1 MEDKKN
7 IVIRLKCSASGKK
20 AEPDVS
26 ASKVI
31 TEWNIKRILLAMVGV
46 VLFIVVLFVLFK
58 PDAQNTDLQPIT
70 LVNMPVKKTPEKMD
84 FLALENQSG
93 AGKETK
99 KIVPVET
106 KPKVAQKIITQPKAE
121 KKVATAGKTAVA
133 NWPEKRPPIT
143 AESLQQQITQL
154 GSSSMPLDTG
164 VVDQT
169 NKSVKSK
176 KTIQEAESSKQK
188 STYKPHLEAETVV
201 ATPKKTVKKTERSTT
216 TQAAK
221 AKPLNT
227 ATVNKTEKS
236 SSKLS
241 RLYIQAG
248 MANAI
253 IAENVNPVIKETNIK
268 KAKRLTQVTS
278 AKKVKP
284 LAKEAT
290 AKATKPLT
298 NVTLTKNTK
307 LSADE
312 KITTIDKKDS
322 ATRYYR
328 YPTTPN

>member
-20 AEPDVS
+20 AERDVS

-46 VLFIVVLFVLFK
+46 VLFIVVLFLLFK
-58 PDAQNTDLQPIT
+58 PYAQNTDLQPIT
-70 LVNMPVKKTPEKMD
+70 LVNMPVKKATEKMD

-99 KIVPVET
+99 KIVPIET
-106 KPKVAQKIITQPKAE
+106 KPKVAQKIVTQPKAE

-133 NWPEKRPPIT
+133 NWPKKRPPIT
-143 AESLQQQITQL
+143 AESLQQQIAQL
-154 GSSSMPLDTG
+154 GSSSTYLDTG

-169 NKSVKSK
+169 NKPVKTK
-176 KTIQEAESSKQK
+176 NTIQGAESSKQK
-188 STYKPHLEAETVV
+188 STYKPHLEADTVV

-216 TQAAK
+216 IQTAK
-221 AKPLNT
+221 VKPLNT

-241 RLYIQAG
+241 RLYIKG

-268 KAKRLTQVTS
+268 KAKRITKVTS

-298 NVTLTKNTK
+298 KVTLTKNTK
-307 LSADE
+307 LSADG
-312 KITTIDKKDS
+312 KITTIDKMDS
-322 ATRYYR
+322 ATQYYR
-328 YPTTPN
+328 YSTTPN

>member
-1 MEDKKN
+1 MENKKN
-7 IVIRLKCSASGKK
+7 IVIKLKCSASGKK

-46 VLFIVVLFVLFK
+46 VLFIVVLFFLVK
-58 PDAQNTDLQPIT
+58 PDAQNTNLQPIT
-70 LVNMPVKKTPEKMD
+70 LVNMPVKKAPEKTD
-84 FLALENQSG
+84 FLAQENQSD

-121 KKVATAGKTAVA
+121 KKVITAGKTAVA
-133 NWPEKRPPIT
+133 SRPEKSSHIT
-143 AESLQQQITQL
+143 
-154 GSSSMPLDTG
+154 
-164 VVDQT
+164 
-169 NKSVKSK
+169 
-176 KTIQEAESSKQK
+176 AESSKQK
-188 STYKPHLEAETVV
+188 STYKPHLEADTVV
-201 ATPKKTVKKTERSTT
+201 AVPKKTVKKTERSTT
-216 TQAAK
+216 TQTAK
-221 AKPLNT
+221 VKPLNT

-290 AKATKPLT
+290 TKATKPLT
-298 NVTLTKNTK
+298 KVTLTKNTK
-307 LSADE
+307 LSADG

-322 ATRYYR
+322 ATQYYR
-328 YPTTPN
+328 

>member
-1 MEDKKN
+1 MENKKN
-7 IVIRLKCSASGKK
+7 IVIKLKCSASGKK

-46 VLFIVVLFVLFK
+46 VLFIVVLFFLVK
-58 PDAQNTDLQPIT
+58 PDAQNTNLQPIT
-70 LVNMPVKKTPEKMD
+70 LVNMPVKKAPEKTD
-84 FLALENQSG
+84 FLAQENQSG

-121 KKVATAGKTAVA
+121 KKVITAGKTAVA
-133 NWPEKRPPIT
+133 NWPEKSPPIT
-143 AESLQQQITQL
+143 
-154 GSSSMPLDTG
+154 
-164 VVDQT
+164 
-169 NKSVKSK
+169 
-176 KTIQEAESSKQK
+176 AESSKQK
-188 STYKPHLEAETVV
+188 STYKPHLEADTVV
-201 ATPKKTVKKTERSTT
+201 AVPKKTVKKTERSTT
-216 TQAAK
+216 TQTAK
-221 AKPLNT
+221 VKPLNT

-268 KAKRLTQVTS
+268 KAKRITKVTS

-298 NVTLTKNTK
+298 KVTLTKNTK
-307 LSADE
+307 LSADG

-322 ATRYYR
+322 ATQYYR
-328 YPTTPN
+328 

>member
-1 MEDKKN
+1 MENKKN
-7 IVIRLKCSASGKK
+7 IVIKLKCSTSGKK

-46 VLFIVVLFVLFK
+46 VLFIVVLFFLVK
-58 PDAQNTDLQPIT
+58 PDAQNTNLQPIT
-70 LVNMPVKKTPEKMD
+70 LVNMPVKKAPEKTD
-84 FLALENQSG
+84 FLAQENQSG

-106 KPKVAQKIITQPKAE
+106 KPKVAQKIITQPKVE
-121 KKVATAGKTAVA
+121 KKVITAGKIAVA
-133 NWPEKRPPIT
+133 SRPEKRPHIT
-143 AESLQQQITQL
+143 
-154 GSSSMPLDTG
+154 
-164 VVDQT
+164 
-169 NKSVKSK
+169 
-176 KTIQEAESSKQK
+176 AESSKQK
-188 STYKPHLEAETVV
+188 STYKPHLEADTVV
-201 ATPKKTVKKTERSTT
+201 AVPKKTVKKTERNTT
-216 TQAAK
+216 TQIAK
-221 AKPLNT
+221 VKPLNT

-236 SSKLS
+236 SSELS
-241 RLYIQAG
+241 RLYNQAG

-284 LAKEAT
+284 LAKEAI

-298 NVTLTKNTK
+298 KVTLTKNTK
-307 LSADE
+307 LSADG

-322 ATRYYR
+322 ATQYYR
-328 YPTTPN
+328 

>member
-1 MEDKKN
+1 
-7 IVIRLKCSASGKK
+7 
-20 AEPDVS
+20 
-26 ASKVI
+26 
-31 TEWNIKRILLAMVGV
+31 MVGV
-46 VLFIVVLFVLFK
+46 VLFIVVLFFLFK

-70 LVNMPVKKTPEKMD
+70 LVNMPVKKATEKMD

-106 KPKVAQKIITQPKAE
+106 KPKVAQKIVTQPKAE

-143 AESLQQQITQL
+143 AELLQQQIAQL
-154 GSSSMPLDTG
+154 GSSSTYLDTG

-169 NKSVKSK
+169 NKPVQTKN
-176 KTIQEAESSKQK
+176 TIQGAESSKQK
-188 STYKPHLEAETVV
+188 STYKPHLEADTVV

-216 TQAAK
+216 IQTAK
-221 AKPLNT
+221 VKPLNT

-241 RLYIQAG
+241 RLYIKG

-268 KAKRLTQVTS
+268 KVKRITKVTS
-278 AKKVKP
+278 TKKVKP

-298 NVTLTKNTK
+298 KVTLTKNTK
-307 LSADE
+307 LSADG
-312 KITTIDKKDS
+312 KITTIDKMDS
-322 ATRYYR
+322 ATRYLL
-328 YPTTPN
+328 

>member
-1 MEDKKN
+1 MENKKN
-7 IVIRLKCSASGKK
+7 IVIKLKCSASGKK

-46 VLFIVVLFVLFK
+46 VLFIVVLFFLVK
-58 PDAQNTDLQPIT
+58 PDAQNTNLQPIT
-70 LVNMPVKKTPEKMD
+70 LVNMPVKKAPEKTD
-84 FLALENQSG
+84 FLAQENQSG

-121 KKVATAGKTAVA
+121 KKVITAGKTAVA
-133 NWPEKRPPIT
+133 SRPEKSPHIT
-143 AESLQQQITQL
+143 AESLQQQIAHL
-154 GSSSMPLDTG
+154 GSSSTSLDAG

-169 NKSVKSK
+169 NKPVKTK

-188 STYKPHLEAETVV
+188 STPKPHLEADTVV
-201 ATPKKTVKKTERSTT
+201 AVPKKTVKKTERSTT
-216 TQAAK
+216 TQTAK
-221 AKPLNT
+221 VKPLNT

-290 AKATKPLT
+290 TKATKPLT
-298 NVTLTKNTK
+298 KVTLTKNTK
-307 LSADE
+307 LSADG

-322 ATRYYR
+322 ATQYYR
-328 YPTTPN
+328 

>member
-1 MEDKKN
+1 MENKKN
-7 IVIRLKCSASGKK
+7 IVIKLKCSASGKK

-46 VLFIVVLFVLFK
+46 VLFIVVLFFLVK
-58 PDAQNTDLQPIT
+58 PDAQNTNLQPIT
-70 LVNMPVKKTPEKMD
+70 LVNMPVKKAPEKTD
-84 FLALENQSG
+84 FLAQENQSD

-121 KKVATAGKTAVA
+121 KKVITAGKTAVA
-133 NWPEKRPPIT
+133 SRPEKSPHIT
-143 AESLQQQITQL
+143 
-154 GSSSMPLDTG
+154 
-164 VVDQT
+164 
-169 NKSVKSK
+169 
-176 KTIQEAESSKQK
+176 AESSKQK
-188 STYKPHLEAETVV
+188 STYKPHLEADTVV
-201 ATPKKTVKKTERSTT
+201 AVPKKTVKKTERSTT
-216 TQAAK
+216 TQTAK
-221 AKPLNT
+221 VKPLNT

-290 AKATKPLT
+290 TKATKPLT
-298 NVTLTKNTK
+298 KVTLTKNTK
-307 LSADE
+307 LSADG

-322 ATRYYR
+322 ATQYYR
-328 YPTTPN
+328 YSTTPN